1 MKIKKKVKYLL
12 LVLILCS
19 VAMSFY
25 IVNKNN
31 INDTNFVLKE
41 KNSEKQETEN
51 WPKVDSLSLIAAGD
65 TVVHNDLVNYAK
77 KDNETYDFSPY
88 FAEIKDIISSYDIA
102 YYNQETTLGGKE
114 LGYTFY
120 PTFNTPNEFGDAMI
134 DAGFN
139 TVSLAN
145 NHSYDRKEQAVINS
159 VNYWKSKENI
169 MTNGM
174 ALSEED
180 RTNYQ
185 IMTKNNISYALLSY
199 TYGLNGFTLPNG
211 KDYLVNVYSDE
222 LVKKDVEA
230 LKGKVDVIIVAMH
243 WGVEYTH
250 TPTETQNKQAQY
262 LASLGVDII
271 IGNHP
276 HCIQPVKWIDNTLII
291 YSLGNLISN
300 QVILTNRYG
309 QKVAIGA
316 LASLNIIK
324 TTDEN
329 LNSEIKIDDL
339 EIELVYTYKNSQD
352 KYYKVIPFSKMN
364 NAYLNNYEKVYEE
377 FKNVI
382 QKIDSN
388 IKVKPSA

>member
-1 MKIKKKVKYLL
+1 MKLKKKWKLAF
-12 LVLILCS
+12 LILIICS
-19 VAMSFY
+19 IGIIFY
-25 IVNKNN
+25 FFNSLSYTEDVSIPTLEK
-31 INDTNFVLKE
+31 TN
-41 KNSEKQETEN
+41 ET
-51 WPKVDSLSLIAAGD
+51 WPKVDSVSLIAGGD
-65 TVVHNDLVNYAK
+65 TVVHNDVANYAK
-77 KDNETYDFSPY
+77 NGETYNFTPY
-88 FAEIKDIISSYDIA
+88 FTEIKDIISSYDIA

-120 PTFNTPNEFGDAMI
+120 PTFNTPSEFGDAMI
-134 DAGFN
+134 DTGFN
-139 TVSLAN
+139 MVSLAN
-145 NHSYDRKEQAVINS
+145 NHSYDRKEQAIINS
-159 VNYWKSKENI
+159 VNYWKSQENT

-174 ALSEED
+174 ALSKED
-180 RTNYQ
+180 RENYQ

-199 TYGLNGFTLPNG
+199 TYGLNGFILPTG
-211 KDYLVNVYSDE
+211 KDYLVNVYSEE
-222 LVKKDVEA
+222 LVKKDIEA

-243 WGVEYTH
+243 WGIEYTH

-276 HCIQPVKWIDNTLII
+276 HCIQPIEWINNTLVI

-300 QVILTNRYG
+300 QVILTNRFG
-309 QKVAIGA
+309 QKVAVGA
-316 LASLNIIK
+316 LASLNIVK
-324 TTDEN
+324 TTNED
-329 LNSEIKIDDL
+329 LTYKISIEDL
-339 EIELVYTYKNSQD
+339 EVELIYTYKNSKE

-364 NAYLNNYEKVYEE
+364 NTYLNNYEKVYEE

>member
-1 MKIKKKVKYLL
+1 MKLKKKWKLTFL
-12 LVLILCS
+12 TLIICGIG
-19 VAMSFY
+19 VNFY
-25 IVNKNN
+25 FLNSLSYIEDVSIPALEK
-31 INDTNFVLKE
+31 TN
-41 KNSEKQETEN
+41 ET

-65 TVVHNDLVNYAK
+65 TVVHNDVANYAK
-77 KDNETYDFSPY
+77 NGETYDFSPY
-88 FAEIKDIISSYDIA
+88 FTEIKDIISSYDIA

-120 PTFNTPNEFGDAMI
+120 PTFNTPSEFGDAMI
-134 DAGFN
+134 DTGFN
-139 TVSLAN
+139 MVSLAN

-159 VNYWKSKENI
+159 INYWKSKENI

-199 TYGLNGFTLPNG
+199 TYGLNGFILPKG

-243 WGVEYTH
+243 WGIEYTH
-250 TPTETQNKQAQY
+250 NPTETQNKQAQY
-262 LASLGVDII
+262 LASLGVNIV

-276 HCIQPVKWIDNTLII
+276 HCIQPIEWINNTLII

-300 QVILTNRYG
+300 QVILTNKYG

-329 LNSEIKIDDL
+329 LNSEIKIDNL
-339 EIELVYTYKNSQD
+339 EIELVYTYKNSQN

-364 NAYLNNYEKVYEE
+364 NTYLNNYEKVYEE